1 MKTKV
6 DKKIIVFL
14 IPFIL
19 GLVTSFSLPPYNFIF
34 INFITFP
41 LLFSVFINNHKINK
55 FAAFNIGWFFGFG
68 YFISNLYWITNSLT
82 FDETFKNLIPFAL
95 ILIPL
100 FLGAFYGLITLV
112 SSFFNL
118 KKNISSILIFVTIFS
133 LIEYLRAI
141 VFGGFPWNLIVY
153 SWASYL
159 PFLQILSLIGTY
171 SMNLLSLTLFL
182 VPTILFIKKKRNT
195 NIIFLLF
202 STFLILVNYFYGLS
216 TISNFEKIRGQ
227 NLETTIKIIS
237 PKIEINKFY
246 EANSTDLILNDLIK
260 LSDPN
265 KAEKTIFIFPEGVLI
280 GSYLDDL
287 KNYQDLF
294 KSNFS
299 NKHKLIIGIN
309 STENYKIYNS
319 MVVLDNQ
326 LKILTKYN
334 KNKLVP
340 FGEFLP
346 FENFFKK
353 IGLKKITQG
362 YQSFSADDKR
372 EILEI
377 NQLKFIPLICYEII
391 YSGKINP
398 NKKYYDF
405 ILNISED
412 GWFGKSIGPAQH
424 LSHSIFRSIEEGKN
438 VIRSTNNGVSAF
450 VNPKGQIIKQIREK
464 GYFVASD
471 LKSQTNL
478 SDKSI
483 ERYIKV
489 LLDKGFFYIKKG
501 KDRRIKRYYPS
512 KDLDKHIRA
521 TWEVRIKQIETI
533 LETPHSKYKEILKF
547 LKEDKYVW

>member
-246 EANSTDLILNDLIK
+246 ESNSTDLILNDLIK

-326 LKILTKYN
+326 LKILTKYK

-353 IGLKKITQG
+353 IGLKKITYG
-362 YQSFSADDKR
+362 YNSFSADDKR
-372 EILEI
+372 EVI
-377 NQLKFIPLICYEII
+377 NVNNIKFLPLICYEII
-391 YSGKINP
+391 YSGELRK
-398 NKKYYDF
+398 NKKNYNF

-412 GWFGKSIGPAQH
+412 GWFGNSIGPKQH
-424 LSHSIFRSIEEGKN
+424 FAHSVFRAIEEGKSL
-438 VIRSTNNGVSAF
+438 IRSGNNGVSALI
-450 VNPKGQIIKQIREK
+450 NPKGRVVSKIESTKKGVIVVKKIKDTGETLFSK
-464 GYFVASD
+464 HGN
-471 LKSQTNL
+471 KM
-478 SDKSI
+478 
-483 ERYIKV
+483 
-489 LLDKGFFYIKKG
+489 FFYFLAIY
-501 KDRRIKRYYPS
+501 IT
-512 KDLDKHIRA
+512 LIF
-521 TWEVRIKQIETI
+521 
-533 LETPHSKYKEILKF
+533 F
-547 LKEDKYVW
+547 LKRMKGS